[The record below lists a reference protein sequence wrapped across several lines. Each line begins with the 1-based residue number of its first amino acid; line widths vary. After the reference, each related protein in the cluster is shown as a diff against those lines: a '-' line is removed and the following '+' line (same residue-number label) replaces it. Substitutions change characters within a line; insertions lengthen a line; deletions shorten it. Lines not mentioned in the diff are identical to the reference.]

1 MTQRKNKLD
10 TSFGKGKMLSDLFD
24 KGDDE
29 ADGRLDRLGDTVE
42 AFRPLLPP
50 EEKQ

>member
-1 MTQRKNKLD
+1 
-10 TSFGKGKMLSDLFD
+10 MLSDLFG

-29 ADGRLDRLGDTVE
+29 TAGSLDRLGDTVE
-42 AFRPLLPP
+42 AFRPLLLL